1 MLARCSR
8 CRNTFPASRFGRQS
22 CPHCGAEVEIREPPA
37 EGALAGP
44 PPLPDPYAPP
54 AAQDEPEVPN
64 LQPIAWERRAEL
76 GTWPAL
82 RDTVKLAIS
91 EPSRLFESMQYE
103 TAPGAHLYFLL
114 VAVLPQML
122 GGLLNQLLNDPQAQL
137 EQLRSLYSQMNQK
150 EAAEG
155 LGELAE
161 LIAPFM
167 GLLAFGVILV
177 VIPIFS
183 FLALYVFSGLT
194 HLILRLLGRASG
206 GFTATFKTFV
216 YASTPGIFAVLPGCG
231 PIVYW
236 AWSTILEIV
245 GITKAHRT
253 TAGYAT
259 IAVLGFHFV
268 LLCCACGLPAMVLI
282 AALSSAGLSG
292 P

>member
-1 MLARCSR
+1 M
-8 CRNTFPASRFGRQS
+8 
-22 CPHCGAEVEIREPPA
+22 
-37 EGALAGP
+37 
-44 PPLPDPYAPP
+44 
-54 AAQDEPEVPN
+54 
-64 LQPIAWERRAEL
+64 PIALPGLPKALGECLPVLFEL
-76 GTWPAL
+76 VVHFSRVEAGQFSRAL
-82 RDTVKLAIS
+82 RFIG
-91 EPSRLFESMQYE
+91 P
-103 TAPGAHLYFLL
+103 
-114 VAVLPQML
+114 
-122 GGLLNQLLNDPQAQL
+122 L
-137 EQLRSLYSQMNQK
+137 E
-150 EAAEG
+150 
-155 LGELAE
+155 
-161 LIAPFM
+161 
-167 GLLAFGVILV
+167 FGVIVV